1 MSDEQYE
8 AQGGKARNTQKK
20 NTDTKPRRTLLP
32 YLMVSATQTLV
43 EFGSFTI
50 LHLLSVPSTAANA
63 VAIVLSA
70 SYNFLMNRN
79 MTFKSSSNFTR
90 SVVLFILLWIWNYL
104 FGSTM
109 LTWLPATL
117 GWNAIVVKFL
127 TMGCQFAWGYPL
139 CKHVIFR

>member
-8 AQGGKARNTQKK
+8 AQGGKARNTQK
-20 NTDTKPRRTLLP
+20 NTDAKPHRTLLP

-50 LHLLSVPSTAANA
+50 LYLLAVPSTAANA

-70 SYNFLMNRN
+70 SYNFLLNRN
-79 MTFKSSSNFTR
+79 VTFKSSSNFTR
-90 SVVLFILLWIWNYL
+90 SVALFILLWTWNYL